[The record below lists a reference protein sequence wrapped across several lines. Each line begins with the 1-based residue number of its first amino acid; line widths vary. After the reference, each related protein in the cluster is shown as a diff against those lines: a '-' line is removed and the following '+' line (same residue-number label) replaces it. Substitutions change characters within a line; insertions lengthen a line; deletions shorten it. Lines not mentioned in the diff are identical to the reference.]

1 MSEVTEKKLYFKPS
15 VMVVI
20 LKVGKLIHLVY
31 QARQCKGG
39 KPHLP
44 AFTFYYTTN
53 KEHSPWL
60 KHFQCLRNPSPKN
73 IYHSYWIFGRWPKH
87 VTPFSHNIMKLS
99 RMLIFLGINHFVK
112 EAAHYEGVDQ
122 HGFWTWVFQFLIQ
135 IHTVLIE
142 SRLNCLK
149 HVLKVNTATWHHW
162 ENSAQIYLGPGF
174 QVLLTVTPNSE
185 QLSEHTDVKVFEIY
199 LRTYKGITS

>member
-1 MSEVTEKKLYFKPS
+1 
-15 VMVVI
+15 MV
-20 LKVGKLIHLVY
+20 H

-39 KPHLP
+39 KPHLS

-60 KHFQCLRNPSPKN
+60 KCLQCLRNPSPKN
-73 IYHSYWIFGRWPKH
+73 IYHSYWIFGRWLSR
-87 VTPFSHNIMKLS
+87 VSPFSHTFTKLS

-112 EAAHYEGVDQ
+112 EAAHYKGFDQ

-135 IHTVLIE
+135 IHIVLIE

-149 HVLKVNTATWHHW
+149 HVLKWILPLDTTEKV
-162 ENSAQIYLGPGF
+162 QLKYKRPGF
-174 QVLLTVTPNSE
+174 QIWLMVM
-185 QLSEHTDVKVFEIY
+185 
-199 LRTYKGITS
+199 LRSGMLK